1 MPRFSPVRRA
11 LQILIGLAVLV
22 FAGRMLVLTV
32 PYLGLEPG
40 IGFLTTKS
48 AETNGN
54 LLFRIGF
61 YVHITTSLVALLAGL
76 PQFFPRLMQR
86 RRALHRRL
94 GQVYVVTILALA
106 APSGLILA
114 HYANGG
120 LVAQVGF
127 TLQCV
132 VWWLATWQAYR
143 LARRGQWQLHTD
155 WMVRCYA
162 VTLAAL
168 SLRLESY
175 GMYYLFG
182 TKPIETYLT
191 VTWLSWTGN
200 LLVAEVLVQAGVAK
214 RLLRDFASPKPNLQ
228 AQPAVPA

>member
-1 MPRFSPVRRA
+1 MPRFSPVFRA
-11 LQILIGLAVLV
+11 LQVLAGLVVLL

-61 YVHITTSLVALLAGL
+61 YVHITTSLVALLVGL
-76 PQFFPRLMQR
+76 PQFFPRLMR
-86 RRALHRRL
+86 HRRALHRRL
-94 GQVYVVTILALA
+94 GTVYVIIILALA

-114 HYANGG
+114 QYANGG
-120 LVAQVGF
+120 LVAKAGF
-127 TLQCV
+127 TMQCV

-143 LARRGQWQLHTD
+143 LARRRQWQPHTA
-155 WMVRCYA
+155 WMVRAFA
-162 VTLAAL
+162 VTLAAM

-175 GMYYLFG
+175 FMYYFLG
-182 TKPIETYLT
+182 TKPLETYLT

-200 LLVAEVLVQAGVAK
+200 LLVAEVLVQAGVAQ
-214 RLLRDFASPKPNLQ
+214 RLLRDFAAPKPSLK